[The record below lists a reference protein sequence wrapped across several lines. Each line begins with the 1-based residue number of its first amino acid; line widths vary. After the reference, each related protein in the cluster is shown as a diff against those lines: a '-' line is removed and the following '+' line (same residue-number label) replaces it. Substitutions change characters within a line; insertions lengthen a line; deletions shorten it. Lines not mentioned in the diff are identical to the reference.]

1 MILLLLLITFGI
13 IGSQHSKSVAKEA
26 SSESSAKAASESSA
40 KAASKSSAKAASES
54 SAKAASESSAKAAS
68 ESSAKAASESSAKAA
83 SESSAKA
90 ASESSAKA
98 ASESS
103 AKAASESNV
112 QAFSSSIEQQ
122 ANESSANNLMQ
133 STPLSKN
140 AKSYLKKVNKLT
152 EGTAQFATYDEDIN
166 ELTYIGFDSWSDYS
180 HSDLQSMMDI
190 LETVANRQ
198 AVVHNIHNPL
208 IEVKLPDGTL
218 IAQNDGNDD
227 IEFVN

>member
-26 SSESSAKAASESSA
+26 SSESSAKAASES
-40 KAASKSSAKAASES
+40 
-54 SAKAASESSAKAAS
+54 
-68 ESSAKAASESSAKAA
+68 
-83 SESSAKA
+83 
-90 ASESSAKA
+90 
-98 ASESS
+98 
-103 AKAASESNV
+103 NV

-122 ANESSANNLMQ
+122 TNESSANTLMQ

-152 EGTAQFATYDEDIN
+152 EGTAQFATYDEDMN
-166 ELTYIGFDSWSDYS
+166 ELTYVGYDSWFDYS

-190 LETVANRQ
+190 LETIANRQ
-198 AVVHNIHNPL
+198 AVAHNIHNPS

-218 IAQNDGNDD
+218 IAESDGIDD